1 MKQLIFGGA
10 RSGESN
16 YVPEL
21 GTRGQH
27 DVVPIATGTAG
38 DEGMAARITRHW
50 ARRPAHRSIL
60 GALLRE
66 RTLQRTYRM

>member
-1 MKQLIFGGA
+1 MKQRIFGRA
-10 RSGESN
+10 RSGKSN

-27 DVVPIATGTAG
+27 DVVLIATGTAD
-38 DEGMAARITRHW
+38 DEGMPARTPRHW
-50 ARRPAHRSIL
+50 APRPAHRSIL

-66 RTLQRTYRM
+66 RTLQRTYGM